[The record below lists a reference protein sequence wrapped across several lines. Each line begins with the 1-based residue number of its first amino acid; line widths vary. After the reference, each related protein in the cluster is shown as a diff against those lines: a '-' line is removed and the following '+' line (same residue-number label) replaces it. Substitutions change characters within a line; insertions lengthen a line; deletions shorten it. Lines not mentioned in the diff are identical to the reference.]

1 MATFTLTVNIA
12 SADITALK
20 QAGYNL
26 CIAKKVNNTYNTVW
40 RGGSFLARNTFQWTS
55 RYAVFGTETF
65 AEGALVTAATESP
78 EIKFGQTV
86 LLDENG
92 VMNNPTGSPNS
103 SGTFTVDNEYAA
115 LNIGV
120 MGYLGGAFSP
130 IFVSPSQV
138 VTGPVN
144 LTPVESVLVWFD
156 AQHTTSTIIVD
167 SVSNTIE
174 VDFTGG
180 YASRSVTYASTPG
193 RPGTGAW
200 ALDSQLRLSATYN
213 PTTNLFAVERPS
225 AQLLLKMASIIN
237 ADDAAGDAT
246 VFKTT
251 VEFNEADTQG
261 VVEAF
266 KQYAQDVRPHG
277 LSEWDVSV
285 EDDKV
290 VMRLAMEDEGNDPAE
305 AAREIPYKFL
315 SILHG
320 WTGPQYK
327 KLTFEAPHAD
337 VRV

>member
-20 QAGYNL
+20 QVGYNL

-180 YASRSVTYASTPG
+180 YASRSVTYTSTPG